1 MWWRFYLPNH
11 IVASQRCE
19 DTREISED
27 DQNTKDYDPDKVIL
41 DSSAVWCD
49 DDILHLLIG
58 TNRTRAATSFILLG
72 SKPIN
77 LIVRYFYCISEH

>member
-1 MWWRFYLPNH
+1 MPQALPVPLHARLTRERVWWRFYLPNH

-41 DSSAVWCD
+41 DSSAV
-49 DDILHLLIG
+49 
-58 TNRTRAATSFILLG
+58 
-72 SKPIN
+72 
-77 LIVRYFYCISEH
+77 V